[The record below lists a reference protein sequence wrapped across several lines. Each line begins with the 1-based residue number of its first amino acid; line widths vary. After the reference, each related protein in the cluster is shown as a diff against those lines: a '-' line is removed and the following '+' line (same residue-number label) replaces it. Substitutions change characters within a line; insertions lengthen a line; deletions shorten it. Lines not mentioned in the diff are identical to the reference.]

1 MRHREDGLMKNLF
14 SVMVLAASFALLVP
28 DISGQSVSAAES
40 YRSAPV
46 AMAASHGVMGAPAAS
61 DNVTDVPAKSNP
73 DFAWLLALGFLGTVM
88 ARRLRA
94 D

>member
-1 MRHREDGLMKNLF
+1 MKSFL
-14 SVMVLAASFALLVP
+14 SVMVLTAAFSLLVP
-28 DISGQSVSAAES
+28 DIRGQSANAAES

-46 AMAASHGVMGAPAAS
+46 AIAASHGVMGAPAFSESA
-61 DNVTDVPAKSNP
+61 TDVPAKSPP
-73 DFAWLLALGFLGTVM
+73 DFAWVLALGFLGAVM